1 MRLNTAAACNG
12 VPVAPMSPC
21 LLNSKRPVPGIPE
34 GSVFAGDDAPPS
46 DKRANETKRLR
57 RHSSIDQ
64 AGMDDIARFK
74 LLSAWVIW
82 LMALL
87 GGIAPLLIG
96 LRTHGGPTTSAL
108 NMFAAGVFLSG
119 SCMHLL
125 PDAQEND
132 ALARWTGCQAA
143 DDVDGPK
150 CFQWANFFYG
160 CGFLLVLFMEVLAH
174 GLQRRYGQDTGC
186 LDERTPLVVNS
197 IKSSHDGHLHTD
209 DRAALEESGQAHQTG
224 HSRAQVQP
232 EYGGIATAKPQEVC
246 VDMEVTHAHIHGIM
260 DAKPLLAFAVFIAL
274 SFHSL
279 MEGIGIGASGH
290 QAWDILVAVLAHKSL
305 AAFALALE
313 LLHHGVPRQ
322 RFLLSIG
329 IFSIMTPVGILLGWL
344 MAGFSQAAGDSAA
357 SGICTAM
364 AGGTFLFVAVMEII
378 PEELQNRKH
387 LVVKCGALAT
397 GFVAMDMLSM
407 WT

>member
-1 MRLNTAAACNG
+1 
-12 VPVAPMSPC
+12 
-21 LLNSKRPVPGIPE
+21 
-34 GSVFAGDDAPPS
+34 
-46 DKRANETKRLR
+46 
-57 RHSSIDQ
+57 
-64 AGMDDIARFK
+64 MDDTARFK

-87 GGIAPLLIG
+87 GGITPLLIG

-132 ALARWTGCQAA
+132 ALARWTGCQVA
-143 DDVDGPK
+143 DEDDGPK
-150 CFQWANFFYG
+150 CFQWSNFFYG
-160 CGFLLVLFMEVLAH
+160 CGFLLVLLMEVLAH
-174 GLQRRYGQDTGC
+174 SLQRHYGQDKGC
-186 LDERTPLVVNS
+186 LHERTPLVVNS
-197 IKSSHDGHLHTD
+197 TKNPHSHHHHQDEI
-209 DRAALEESGQAHQTG
+209 AVLEESGQAHHYD
-224 HSRAQVQP
+224 HSHAQVLP
-232 EYGGIATAKPQEVC
+232 GYGAVSTKKSHEEAC

-279 MEGIGIGASGH
+279 MEGIGIGASGR
-290 QAWDILVAVLAHKSL
+290 QAWDILVAILAHKSL

-329 IFSIMTPVGILLGWL
+329 IFSIMTPLGIQLGWL
-344 MAGFSQAAGDSAA
+344 MTGFSQASGDSAA
-357 SGICTAM
+357 SGICTAL

-387 LVVKCGALAT
+387 LVAKCCALAS
-397 GFVAMDMLSM
+397 GFVVMDVLSM

>member
-1 MRLNTAAACNG
+1 
-12 VPVAPMSPC
+12 
-21 LLNSKRPVPGIPE
+21 
-34 GSVFAGDDAPPS
+34 
-46 DKRANETKRLR
+46 
-57 RHSSIDQ
+57 
-64 AGMDDIARFK
+64 MDDIARFK

-87 GGIAPLLIG
+87 GGMTPLLIG

-143 DDVDGPK
+143 DDGPK

-160 CGFLLVLFMEVLAH
+160 CGFLLVLLMEVLAH
-174 GLQRRYGQDTGC
+174 GLQRRYGQDTGR
-186 LDERTPLVVNS
+186 LDEHTPLVVNS
-197 IKSSHDGHLHTD
+197 TKSPHGHYHQD
-209 DRAALEESGQAHQTG
+209 DLAVLEENGQAHQTE
-224 HSRAQVQP
+224 HSHAQVLP
-232 EYGGIATAKPQEVC
+232 EYGAIATAKPQEEAC

-290 QAWDILVAVLAHKSL
+290 QAWDILVAILAHKSL

-329 IFSIMTPVGILLGWL
+329 IFSIMTPVGILLGWF
-344 MAGFSQAAGDSAA
+344 MAGFSQAAGDSAT

-378 PEELQNRKH
+378 SEELQNRKH
-387 LVVKCGALAT
+387 LVAKCCALAM
-397 GFVAMDMLSM
+397 GFVTMDVLSV